1 MNLKRLKA
9 LTYKESLQVFRDPSS
24 ILIAF
29 ILPLILLFLMGYAVS
44 LDARKIP
51 IAIISK
57 SNSELSQKLISSFI
71 SSNFFEVD
79 LSKNKDIYLEQMQ
92 KSKIKAILTLNND
105 FGKNSKYD
113 IQIITDGTEPNGAGL
128 AQNYISAV
136 IKLWAKANNIY
147 NKENIILES
156 RYWFNPPLSSRYF
169 LLPGSIAIIMT
180 LIGTLLTA
188 LVIAREWERGTME
201 ALMATPAT
209 MSEILIGKLIPYFI
223 LGMFSMLLCFIVAY
237 FWYEIPFMGSFF
249 ILIILSSIYLFSSLS
264 IGLLISTL
272 AKNQFVAAQMLLI
285 VGFLPAFILSGFLFE
300 IGNMPQ
306 WLQYITSIIPARY
319 FVESLQTIFLA
330 GNIYEIFIFDAFIMI
345 LISALL
351 FAFVLKKSKKAL

>member
-79 LSKNKDIYLEQMQ
+79 LSKNKNIYLEQMQ
-92 KSKIKAILTLNND
+92 KSKIKAILTINND
-105 FGKNSKYD
+105 FGKNNIYN

-128 AQNYISAV
+128 TQNYISAV
-136 IKLWAKANNIY
+136 IKLWAKENKIL
-147 NKENIILES
+147 NKENIILQP
-156 RYWFNPPLSSRYF
+156 RYWFNAPLSSRYF

-237 FWYEIPFMGSFF
+237 FWYKIPFMGSFF

-272 AKNQFVAAQMLLI
+272 AKNQFVAAQMSLI

-330 GNIYEIFIFDAFIMI
+330 GNIYEIFIFDAFVMI

>member
-136 IKLWAKANNIY
+136 IKLWVKANNIY

-237 FWYEIPFMGSFF
+237 FWYKIPFMGSFF

-272 AKNQFVAAQMLLI
+272 AKNQFVAAQMSLI

-319 FVESLQTIFLA
+319 FVESLQTLFLA
-330 GNIYEIFIFDAFIMI
+330 GNIYEIFIFDAFVMI

>member
-1 MNLKRLKA
+1 MNFRRLKA
-9 LTYKESLQVFRDPSS
+9 ILIKESLQVFRDPSS

-71 SSNFFEVD
+71 SSRYFEVD
-79 LSKNKDIYLEQMQ
+79 LAKNRDFYIEKMQ
-92 KSKIKAILTLNND
+92 EGKVKAILSLDND
-105 FGKNSKYD
+105 FGKNSNFD
-113 IQIITDGTEPNGAGL
+113 IQVITDGTEPNSAGL
-128 AQNYISAV
+128 VQNYV
-136 IKLWAKANNIY
+136 NGVVKLWAQNNSIV
-147 NKENIILES
+147 NKENIQLLT
-156 RYWFNPPLSSRYF
+156 RFWFNAPVSSRYF
-169 LLPGSIAIIMT
+169 LLPGSIAVIMT

-209 MSEILIGKLIPYFI
+209 MSEIIVGKLIPYFI
-223 LGMFSMLLCFIVAY
+223 LGMFSMLLCFVVAY
-237 FWYEIPFMGSFF
+237 FWYEIPFMGSFW
-249 ILIILSSIYLFSSLS
+249 ILTLLSAIYLFSSLS

-272 AKNQFVAAQMLLI
+272 AKNQFVAAQVSI
-285 VGFLPAFILSGFLFE
+285 IAGFLPAFILSGFLFE
-300 IGNMPQ
+300 IGNMPP
-306 WLQYITSIIPARY
+306 WLQTLTLIVPARY

-330 GNIYEIFIFDAFIMI
+330 GNIYEIFISNIISMI
-345 LISALL
+345 LIGAFFFLL
-351 FAFVLKKSKKAL
+351 VLRKSKKGL

>member
-79 LSKNKDIYLEQMQ
+79 LSKDKNIYLEQMQ

-136 IKLWAKANNIY
+136 IKLWVKANNIY

-237 FWYEIPFMGSFF
+237 FWYKIPFMGSFF

-272 AKNQFVAAQMLLI
+272 AKNQFVAAQMSLI

-330 GNIYEIFIFDAFIMI
+330 GNIYEIFIFDAFVMI

-351 FAFVLKKSKKAL
+351 FVFVLKKSKKAL